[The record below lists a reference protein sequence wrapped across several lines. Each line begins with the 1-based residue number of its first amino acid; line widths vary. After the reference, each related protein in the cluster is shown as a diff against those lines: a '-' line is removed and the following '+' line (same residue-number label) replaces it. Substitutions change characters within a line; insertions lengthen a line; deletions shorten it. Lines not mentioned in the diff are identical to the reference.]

1 MKGVCNVFKNEGSI
15 SCYFK
20 IILVMQLLNFLKIT
34 NFLGMLHKEIPSLS
48 MTEWKLLLISFFL
61 KEHKILAIHHVL
73 LCWNQH
79 LNVYSPFVQN
89 KV

>member
-1 MKGVCNVFKNEGSI
+1 MLFQNYPSNAAIKFPKNHKFSWYAAQRN
-15 SCYFK
+15 SF
-20 IILVMQLLNFLKIT
+20 IIDDWMETTTDK
-34 NFLGMLHKEIPSLS
+34 
-48 MTEWKLLLISFFL
+48 FFL
-61 KEHKILAIHHVL
+61 KEHKIPAIHHVL